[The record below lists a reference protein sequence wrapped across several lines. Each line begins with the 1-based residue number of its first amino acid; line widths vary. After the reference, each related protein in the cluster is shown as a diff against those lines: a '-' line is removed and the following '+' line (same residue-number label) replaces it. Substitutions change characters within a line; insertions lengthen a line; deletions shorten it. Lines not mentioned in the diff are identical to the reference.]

1 MRKFGLISILCVFA
15 AASALAQEA
24 AKPAAPARPK
34 APAGATVFFATPADG
49 ATVGQD
55 VKVEFGAKSISVAP
69 ATNTAP
75 GTGHHHLLID
85 QKELPPLDAPIAN
98 DATHK
103 HYGKGQT
110 EDTIHLEPGDHTLQ
124 LDFADALH
132 MQFDPPIVSQKI
144 TVHVK

>member
-1 MRKFGLISILCVFA
+1 
-15 AASALAQEA
+15 
-24 AKPAAPARPK
+24 
-34 APAGATVFFATPADG
+34 
-49 ATVGQD
+49 
-55 VKVEFGAKSISVAP
+55 VKHIKVAP
-69 ATNTAP
+69 ATDTTA

-85 QKELPPLDAPIAN
+85 VTSLPPGDAPIPN

-132 MQFDPPIVSQKI
+132 MQFDPPIVSTKI

>member
-1 MRKFGLISILCVFA
+1 MRHLRPLVLAAVLVAGL
-15 AASALAQEA
+15 ASAEET
-24 AKPAAPARPK
+24 PRAAPQRAK
-34 APAGATVFFATPADG
+34 APAGAQVYIVTPQDG

-55 VKVEFGAKSISVAP
+55 VKVEFGARNISVAP

-85 QKELPPLDAPIAN
+85 VAQLPPADAPIPA

-110 EDTIHLEPGDHTLQ
+110 EDTIHLAPGDHTLQ

-132 MQFDPPIVSQKI
+132 MQFDPPIVSKVVTI
-144 TVHVK
+144 HVK